1 MRVSRMTLKVAP
13 TSDRCRLP
21 RPFWKGIE
29 SLGLRPTAVLRQAKL
44 PSMLYLDET
53 AVISTP
59 QLFAVWEAIEKLSS
73 DPGFS
78 LRMVENTST
87 ANHKLAFLAASFAA
101 SYRDGLERI
110 ARFKRICSPEKMR
123 FEEGHDTISLVTD
136 WPSGTEAEPALSV
149 DASLAM
155 IVELGRRGTGKR
167 IVPVAVEYA
176 RCGQA
181 TATHELY
188 FDCPIYFGAD
198 RDKIVLKAG
207 DLDLPFLGHNP
218 EMLSIMTPALTAA
231 LADVEMR
238 GNLSDHITL
247 VLKHRLASG
256 RPDITSVAQD
266 LGLSERTLQRRIGDA
281 GTTFRALLD
290 ETRRELSKSLLLDAS
305 ITIEEVAFLLGY
317 DDSSSFYRSFKIWE
331 KMTPRRWRT
340 KHTTIDKTGSI
351 PVEGTS

>member
-1 MRVSRMTLKVAP
+1 MTLTFAP
-13 TSDRCRLP
+13 ASDRCRLP
-21 RPFWKGIE
+21 RPFWNGIE
-29 SLGLRPTAVLRQAKL
+29 NLGLRPSAVLRQANL

-59 QLFAVWEAIEKLSS
+59 QLFAVWEAIETLSA

-110 ARFKRICSPEKMR
+110 ARFKRICSPDKMR
-123 FEEGHDTISLVTD
+123 FEDGDDTVALVTD
-136 WPSGTEAEPALSV
+136 WPTGTGAEPALSV

-155 IVELGRRGTGKR
+155 IVELGRRGTGKH
-167 IVPVAVEYA
+167 IVPVVVEYA
-176 RCGQA
+176 RSGQA
-181 TATHELY
+181 TATHEHY
-188 FDCPIYFGAD
+188 FGCPIHFGAD
-198 RDKIVLKAG
+198 RDKLVLKAG
-207 DLDLPFLGHNP
+207 DLDLPFVGHNP

-238 GNLSDHITL
+238 GSLSDHITL
-247 VLKHRLASG
+247 VLKRRLASG
-256 RPDITSVAQD
+256 RPDIADVAQE
-266 LGLSERTLQRRIGDA
+266 LGLSERTLQRRIGEA

-290 ETRRELSKSLLLDAS
+290 EARQDLSKSLLLDAS

-317 DDSSSFYRSFKIWE
+317 DDSSSFYRSFKSWE
-331 KMTPRRWRT
+331 KMTPRRWRA
-340 KHTTIDKTGSI
+340 KHAAPHTADPSL
-351 PVEGTS
+351 